1 MGGGDKKKNQNQA
14 IAVANKS
21 ATDEQARASALQ
33 TQLQGTHDTISN
45 SVYGAGGSSDLTG
58 AAATNLSQTGGY
70 DPNQLA
76 TLRSSIAST
85 GSSEGYGR
93 EGYQSLADTGGFTD
107 AQQTDFLQHAV
118 EPTIASYGRN
128 RDELTRRMAING
140 GYSPGYT
147 SSESRLDRQKNEDI
161 ATAGM
166 TGRVNLNNMI
176 QANKLAGLG
185 GLASTQQEINQ
196 NKQAGINSGIG
207 LEAGVASGKVAG
219 QDALQRYMDSG
230 VSALNQNDI
239 IQLQNRLQSGNIT
252 AADSQMLAQIASQQK
267 SLYDNIMQGV
277 SAVGGAVGGIATGL
291 NT

>member
-1 MGGGDKKKNQNQA
+1 
-14 IAVANKS
+14 
-21 ATDEQARASALQ
+21 
-33 TQLQGTHDTISN
+33 
-45 SVYGAGGSSDLTG
+45 
-58 AAATNLSQTGGY
+58 
-70 DPNQLA
+70 
-76 TLRSSIAST
+76 
-85 GSSEGYGR
+85 
-93 EGYQSLADTGGFTD
+93 
-107 AQQTDFLQHAV
+107 
-118 EPTIASYGRN
+118 
-128 RDELTRRMAING
+128 MAING